1 MNWEA
6 IGAIGEILGALAV
19 VITLV
24 YLASQVRHA
33 KDASADANRLERSKG
48 VRDMIMACALN
59 SDLRKTMGKGLK
71 VQDYYAEIA
80 PKLGLSLEEAEQFDW
95 GIAYYFW
102 LHWGQYAST
111 TTESDMHELESIV
124 AAFYT
129 HPSVR
134 LCWEKTPWG
143 KPLLEDRF
151 VNFVDGILARYPD

>member
-1 MNWEA
+1 
-6 IGAIGEILGALAV
+6 
-19 VITLV
+19 
-24 YLASQVRHA
+24 
-33 KDASADANRLERSKG
+33 
-48 VRDMIMACALN
+48 
-59 SDLRKTMGKGLK
+59 MGKGLK

-80 PKLGLSLEEAEQFDW
+80 PRLDLSLEEAEQFDW
-95 GIAYYFW
+95 GIVYYFW

-111 TTESDMHELESIV
+111 TKESDMHELESIV

>member
-6 IGAIGEILGALAV
+6 IGAIGEILGALVV

-33 KDASADANRLERSKG
+33 KDASADTNRLERSKG
-48 VRDMIMACALN
+48 VRDMLMASTLN
-59 SDLRKTMGKGLK
+59 SDLSKAMAKGLK
-71 VQDYYAEIA
+71 AQDYYTEIA
-80 PKLGLSLEEAEQFDW
+80 PKLDLSVEEAAQFDW
-95 GIAYYFW
+95 AMAYYFW

-111 TTESDMHELESIV
+111 TKESDIQELEKLV

-134 LCWEKTPWG
+134 LCWEKGPWV
-143 KPLLEDRF
+143 KPLLEDSF
-151 VNFVDGILARYPD
+151 VNFVDEILTRHQD